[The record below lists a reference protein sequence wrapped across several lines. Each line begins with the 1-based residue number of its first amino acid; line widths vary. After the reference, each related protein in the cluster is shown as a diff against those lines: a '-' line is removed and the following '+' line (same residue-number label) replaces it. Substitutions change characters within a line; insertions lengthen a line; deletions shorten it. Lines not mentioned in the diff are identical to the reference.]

1 MGSLSK
7 SLCQRSST
15 AILPIETLTG
25 ILYRD
30 VLQRSYQE
38 MLFRPCTEIVGRDLP
53 QRSWRRE
60 PGSLA
65 QAVEDILTKG
75 SCTASSAEI
84 LPRRSCAR
92 SFTGIFTKR
101 TCRIYPGISSSC
113 SLQHCLVPIAGTF
126 FSCFMASLF
135 GAFSKALQTKW
146 TQWPFQSQNRFP
158 PAAPGVL
165 LCWVDGRVGANCKC
179 HDPIA
184 VALLDDLIAIIKNCM
199 RTQPAAPVS
208 FSSWAHPCPAGV
220 GRVVASFS
228 TAICLT
234 LVFT

>member
-7 SLCQRSST
+7 SLYQRSST

-53 QRSWRRE
+53 QSSWRRE

-101 TCRIYPGISSSC
+101 TCRIYPGLSSSC

-126 FSCFMASLF
+126 FFVFHGKPFWEPFPKLF
-135 GAFSKALQTKW
+135 STKW
-146 TQWPFQSQNRFP
+146 TQWPFP
-158 PAAPGVL
+158 KP
-165 LCWVDGRVGANCKC
+165 K
-179 HDPIA
+179 
-184 VALLDDLIAIIKNCM
+184 
-199 RTQPAAPVS
+199 
-208 FSSWAHPCPAGV
+208 
-220 GRVVASFS
+220 
-228 TAICLT
+228 
-234 LVFT
+234 

>member
-53 QRSWRRE
+53 QSSWRRE

-84 LPRRSCAR
+84 LPRRSCPR
-92 SFTGIFTKR
+92 SFTGIFTKG

-113 SLQHCLVPIAGTF
+113 SLQHCLVPIAGTWIF
-126 FSCFMASLF
+126 EINYVCLLVDLLTSAYVLFSS
-135 GAFSKALQTKW
+135 
-146 TQWPFQSQNRFP
+146 
-158 PAAPGVL
+158 
-165 LCWVDGRVGANCKC
+165 
-179 HDPIA
+179 
-184 VALLDDLIAIIKNCM
+184 
-199 RTQPAAPVS
+199 
-208 FSSWAHPCPAGV
+208 SSWACL
-220 GRVVASFS
+220 ASPTFCILLS
-228 TAICLT
+228 TAWPWKRSFGLT
-234 LVFT
+234 N